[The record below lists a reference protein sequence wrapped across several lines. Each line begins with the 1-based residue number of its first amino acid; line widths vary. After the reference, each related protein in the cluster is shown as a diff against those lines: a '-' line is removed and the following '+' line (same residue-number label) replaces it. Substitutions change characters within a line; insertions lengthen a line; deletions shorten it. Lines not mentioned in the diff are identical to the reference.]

1 MASAYASLSTASG
14 ADNVSLLLALFI
26 LVFLITVVSGW
37 FGLQGG
43 SRFFSWQNL
52 MNSLA
57 QAIVIVGLLAIGE
70 TVVIIAGGLDISVG
84 SVASIGS
91 VVSASVLAGVGT
103 VGSLAFFPTDSVLVA
118 VIMGILAGMVAGAL
132 NGFIVTVLRV
142 NPIIATL
149 GTLAA
154 FAGIAFL
161 LAPDGKPIGVVTQ
174 PAFTNLA
181 RGRLFQDWPIPALNG
196 SDWTG
201 VPILTVIFVAVT
213 AVFHVLMT
221 YTAFGRAIYA
231 IGGNETAA
239 RLAGINLTRIRV
251 TMYMLS
257 GGVAGLAG
265 VLLTARTT
273 SGNPINGV
281 GLELQAITAVFLGG
295 AATTGGKGTIIG
307 TFLAVIIVGILN
319 NGMNLLG
326 FNTFV
331 QRVALGLLLSVRWR
345 SRSGGRPAKRRPA
358 PAPLSG
364 SKPDSGAQHKLNTG
378 DVDGRPHPA
387 VLLQGGIEVL
397 FTGGGVGR
405 MAAYV
410 IVGTPDD
417 IRDVELLR
425 RPQTLLPVFV
435 RLRLMAGEPGTVA
448 AQRQRIGAANR
459 EHPRIG
465 AQGGTGGFCRAFQV
479 VAAALRL

>member
-1 MASAYASLSTASG
+1 MSAEQISQTPVTAKPMQRRGDGGLRRIVNRIG
-14 ADNVSLLLALFI
+14 ADNLSLLLALFI
-26 LVFLITVVSGW
+26 LIFLITVVSGW
-37 FGLQGG
+37 FGLSGG
-43 SRFFSWQNL
+43 DKFFSWQNL

-70 TVVIIAGGLDISVG
+70 TVVIVAGALDISVG

-91 VVSASVLAGVGT
+91 VVSASVLVGVGT
-103 VGSLAFFPTDSVLVA
+103 VGSLAFLPTDNVLVA
-118 VIMGILAGMVAGAL
+118 IIAGVLAGMIAGII

-174 PAFTNLA
+174 PDFTWLA
-181 RGRLFQDWPIPALNG
+181 RGRLFTELPIPPLGG
-196 SDWTG
+196 SAWTG
-201 VPILTVIFVAVT
+201 VPVLTVILIGVT
-213 AVFHVLMT
+213 VIFHVLMA
-221 YTAFGRAIYA
+221 YTSFGRAIYA
-231 IGGNETAA
+231 IGGNQTAA
-239 RLAGINLTRIRV
+239 RLAGININRV
-251 TMYMLS
+251 RMTMYMLS

-307 TFLAVIIVGILN
+307 TFLAVIVVGVLN

-331 QRVALGLLLSVRWR
+331 QRVALGLLLVGAVAISQWR
-345 SRSGGRPAKRRPA
+345 QAREEKARARAIAKQ
-358 PAPLSG
+358 S
-364 SKPDSGAQHKLNTG
+364 
-378 DVDGRPHPA
+378 
-387 VLLQGGIEVL
+387 
-397 FTGGGVGR
+397 
-405 MAAYV
+405 
-410 IVGTPDD
+410 
-417 IRDVELLR
+417 
-425 RPQTLLPVFV
+425 
-435 RLRLMAGEPGTVA
+435 
-448 AQRQRIGAANR
+448 
-459 EHPRIG
+459 
-465 AQGGTGGFCRAFQV
+465 
-479 VAAALRL
+479 